1 MEKFVRQHAERL
13 RLRHACI
20 ITAKCFRPTDLTKKW
35 DLKGYFSRARAFQD
49 ADALHRTGLR
59 AIFRHLHEWPGG
71 FCAARGPA
79 VEIRLEKGNAEH
91 NHRPTRQSH

>member
-20 ITAKCFRPTDLTKKW
+20 ITAKCFRPTDLTKNW

-59 AIFRHLHEWPGG
+59 AIFRHLHE
-71 FCAARGPA
+71 
-79 VEIRLEKGNAEH
+79 
-91 NHRPTRQSH
+91 